1 MFVQTIKKLTMK
13 MNVALFGLGR
23 IGIMHAKNI
32 KLNPKFILKYVYDID
47 KKRSLLISKKFK
59 TSNLI
64 NPVKA
69 FKDNSIKIIFI
80 SSSTATHIPLIKKA
94 AENKK
99 IIFCEKPLDL
109 NINKIVNC
117 KKEIKKYNPKIQL
130 GFNRRYDPSHFAL
143 KESLLKGKIGIL
155 EKIIITSR
163 DPAPPSYN
171 YLKSSGGIYRD
182 MPIHDFDMVRFY
194 LGKDPVKEVF
204 ATASNISNQKFKKV
218 KDYEIA
224 SCVLKSKS
232 GVIAIINNSRHSS
245 LGYDQRIEIFGKKGM
260 LISGN
265 KKKYNFFI
273 DRYNLAYKL
282 KLKDLYQLAIK
293 GKKPSETYYDGEM
306 SLRIA
311 NAAYKS
317 LKTKKVVII

>member
-1 MFVQTIKKLTMK
+1 

-59 TSNLI
+59 TINLI

-130 GFNRRYDPSHFAL
+130 GFNRRYDPSHFTL

-155 EKIIITSR
+155 
-163 DPAPPSYN
+163 
-171 YLKSSGGIYRD
+171 
-182 MPIHDFDMVRFY
+182 
-194 LGKDPVKEVF
+194 
-204 ATASNISNQKFKKV
+204 
-218 KDYEIA
+218 
-224 SCVLKSKS
+224 
-232 GVIAIINNSRHSS
+232 
-245 LGYDQRIEIFGKKGM
+245 
-260 LISGN
+260 
-265 KKKYNFFI
+265 
-273 DRYNLAYKL
+273 
-282 KLKDLYQLAIK
+282 
-293 GKKPSETYYDGEM
+293 
-306 SLRIA
+306 
-311 NAAYKS
+311 
-317 LKTKKVVII
+317 

>member
-1 MFVQTIKKLTMK
+1 

-59 TSNLI
+59 TINLI

-171 YLKSSGGIYRD
+171 YLKGSGGIFRD
-182 MPIHDFDMVRFY
+182 MTIHDFDMVRFY

-282 KLKDLYQLAIK
+282 QLNDLYKLAIK
-293 GKKPSETYYDGEM
+293 GKEPRATYYDGEM